1 MSTSIATHDHAHAHE
16 QPSPGTPEYDAQP
29 LLLHQFADR
38 GQQKLSSIL
47 AMWAFLATE
56 VMFFGGLILAFIIYR
71 ALYHKDFVDAA
82 RHLSIAWGGFNTVV
96 LLGSSLT
103 MAMAVRASQLGERK
117 QLVRYLIM
125 TMGLG
130 TIFLGVKG
138 IEWTTDYKH
147 HLVPGFNFHWEGPPG
162 GAHHDSPAAAEVAAA
177 PADPLETP
185 GLVNPETEADY
196 NKEYARADNGQR
208 AQMFFVLYFFMT
220 GLHGIH
226 MIIGIGVVGVMC
238 WLSWRGWMS
247 GCGAT
252 QIEVTGLYWHFVD
265 IVWVFLYPLL
275 YLINIHY
282 P

>member
-1 MSTSIATHDHAHAHE
+1 MSDGHPAHLA
-16 QPSPGTPEYDAQP
+16 
-29 LLLHQFADR
+29 HQFDSME
-38 GQQKLSSIL
+38 QQRQASSL
-47 AMWAFLATE
+47 GMWIFLVTE
-56 VMFFGGLILAFIIYR
+56 VMFFGGLIAAFVVYR
-71 ALYHKDFVDAA
+71 SLYHKEFVDAA

-147 HLVPGFNFHWEGPPG
+147 HLAPGFNFRWEGPPG
-162 GAHHDSPAAAEVAAA
+162 AHDIHAAAASAET
-177 PADPLETP
+177 LETP

-196 NKEYARADNGQR
+196 DKEYARADTGQR

-226 MIIGIGVVGVMC
+226 MIIGIGVVAVMC

-282 P
+282 PT